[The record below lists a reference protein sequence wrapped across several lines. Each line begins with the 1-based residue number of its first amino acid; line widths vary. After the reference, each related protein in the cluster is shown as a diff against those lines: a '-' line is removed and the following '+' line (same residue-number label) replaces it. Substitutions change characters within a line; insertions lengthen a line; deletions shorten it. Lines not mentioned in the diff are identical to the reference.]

1 MWGLLPGYPP
11 WPRCF
16 EKQSLWSQRAWLPWE
31 MGRWRT
37 GRWSA
42 GRTCLTTG
50 YLATYRHFLNRT
62 QSLTPWNLMYNSQLH
77 HFQEASRYQLV
88 CTAHLNQVVLW
99 LESDLS
105 TLCMFLS
112 GKYMKHL
119 SISWFAQHT
128 WIESSSVWS
137 LIHQYYSGVWFISI
151 IHVFVCKI
159 YEASQY
165 QLVYTMHLFLLFC
178 TVNSFYWFVVFAN
191 NIHYTIYEPQTIFML
206 ENKCVWINV
215 CFS

>member
-112 GKYMKHL
+112 GKYMKQL

-137 LIHQYYSGVWFISI
+137 LIHQHYSCFCLQNIRSISLSAGLHNALI
-151 IHVFVCKI
+151 SPILHSKQLLLICCFCK
-159 YEASQY
+159 QY
-165 QLVYTMHLFLLFC
+165 SLHNLWATDNLHAGKQMCLD
-178 TVNSFYWFVVFAN
+178 
-191 NIHYTIYEPQTIFML
+191 
-206 ENKCVWINV
+206 KCV
-215 CFS
+215 FFLKL